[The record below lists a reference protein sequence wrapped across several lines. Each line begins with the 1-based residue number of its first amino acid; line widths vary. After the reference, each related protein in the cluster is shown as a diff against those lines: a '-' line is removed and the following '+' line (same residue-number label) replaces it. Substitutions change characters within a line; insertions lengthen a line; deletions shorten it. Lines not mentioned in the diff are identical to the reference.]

1 MGLIKS
7 NEYAFTMVLKKHLD
21 EVTDDRAVMLSN
33 ILLNKLNRLIRDANK
48 SKLYNKSSLD
58 LFIIDI
64 EGIKEYVEQAKDEQC
79 TVLLNSAIRTLT
91 SLSKCHIQDNKGN
104 NLKLLLIK

>member
-1 MGLIKS
+1 MEK
-7 NEYAFTMVLKKHLD
+7 EQYAFTMELKKHLD

-91 SLSKCHIQDNKGN
+91 SITKSPIQDKKGN
-104 NLKLLLIK
+104 ILKLLWIK

>member
-1 MGLIKS
+1 MQKP
-7 NEYAFTMVLKKHLD
+7 NEYAFTMELKKHLD

-91 SLSKCHIQDNKGN
+91 SLSKCPIQDKKGN
-104 NLKLLLIK
+104 NLKLLWIK